1 MIDIHSHLLPG
12 IDDGPRTW
20 EESLALCRR
29 VVEQGV
35 TTSIATP
42 HLIDGVYNN
51 TRSRLVALVG
61 ELSSRLSEAGIP
73 LEVLPGAEVD
83 ISSRHVL
90 EVTDELPRIGNG
102 QAVLIEMPVAVVP
115 PRIAETLFRVRAS
128 GLIPILAHPE
138 RNEELQRRPG
148 LARDWFDTGAALQ
161 LDAES
166 LLGLWGRDARAC
178 AEAVLRAGLYSAVA
192 SDAHS
197 VDRRPPRLREALE
210 RVSALVDGEALRLVN
225 DGPRA
230 LLAGDRID
238 LGLLDRRQRGR
249 ERTEHRTHAA
259 SERSFLRRLAGRW
272 RRA

>member
-20 EESLALCRR
+20 EDSLALCRS
-29 VVEQGV
+29 VAEHGV

-51 TRSRLVALVG
+51 TRSRLIGPVR
-61 ELSSRLSEAGIP
+61 ELNDRLLQAGIL

-83 ISSRHVL
+83 FSSRHVL

-102 QAVLIEMPVAVVP
+102 GAVLIEMPVAVVP
-115 PRIAETLFRVRAS
+115 PRIAELLFQIRAR

-138 RNEELQRRPG
+138 RNEELQRRPQ
-148 LARDWFDTGAALQ
+148 LAHEWVAAGAALQ

-166 LLGLWGRDARAC
+166 LLGLWGHRARAC
-178 AEAVLRAGLYSAVA
+178 AESVLRAGQYHAMA

-197 VDRRPPRLREALE
+197 VDRRPPRLNEALE
-210 RVSALVDGEALRLVN
+210 RVRALVEGDAMLLVN
-225 DGPRA
+225 EGPRA
-230 LLAGDRID
+230 LLAGQCID
-238 LGLLDRRQRGR
+238 LGLRARGGIGQRADG
-249 ERTEHRTHAA
+249 
-259 SERSFLRRLAGRW
+259 SPERSLLRRIAGRW
-272 RRA
+272 RRP